1 MTVAVDVNGTEYPMT
16 YNDATKRFEYVKSG
30 LTDGKTHYRYKAN
43 GAYVVDAFNS
53 NSENIITKI
62 THILNT
68 IN

>member
-1 MTVAVDVNGTEYPMT
+1 MT